1 MLRVFVFAV
10 ALLLIP
16 AVVPVTAAKADASCN
31 QVFEAAATRARVAVV
46 RRNGVD
52 PAQSAEICR
61 AYANQFF
68 EAVKA
73 RQAAAICEDG
83 LDRQRNLEL
92 LDAGIDAANNLIASQ
107 CSGL

>member
-1 MLRVFVFAV
+1 MLRAFVFAV
-10 ALLLIP
+10 ALLLVP
-16 AVVPVTAAKADASCN
+16 AVDPVMAAKVDASCN
-31 QVFEAAATRARVAVV
+31 QVFEAAAARARVTAV
-46 RRNGVD
+46 RRNGTD

-83 LDRQRNLEL
+83 LDHQRSLEL
-92 LDAGIDAANNLIASQ
+92 LDAGIDAVNDLIASQ
-107 CSGL
+107 CSGS